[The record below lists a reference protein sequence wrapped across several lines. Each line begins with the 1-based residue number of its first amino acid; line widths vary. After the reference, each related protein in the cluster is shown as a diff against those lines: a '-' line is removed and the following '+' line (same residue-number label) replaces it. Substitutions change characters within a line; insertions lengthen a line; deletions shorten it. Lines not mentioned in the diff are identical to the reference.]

1 MNLMGLRYFIAVH
14 EYRNF
19 TKASEHLF
27 VSQPTLSR
35 QIADLEEEMGVQLF
49 DRRNR
54 EIVLTHAGE
63 VFYREAKKIIAQCDQ
78 LPEMVRAANS
88 EQKGYLRIGYM
99 GTVERDLIAESIYRF
114 SQKFPDINVSLS
126 KDMLK
131 VLNEFLIEDKV
142 DVIYSVLPG
151 VSTIRNLKYKK
162 VADNKLK
169 VIVPANHRLADRK
182 SVSIAELEEEHFVMF
197 ERDVSP
203 LTVDRTLAMCVDHG
217 FSPGVT
223 YYVKEPQSMIYSVAM
238 GKGVAFLSERMQ
250 LTDVSGVRFLD
261 LEDETPDFSIV
272 IAYKK
277 ENENPYVKQ
286 FVDIAVDHSC

>member
-63 VFYREAKKIIAQCDQ
+63 VFYREAKKIVERCDL
-78 LPEMVRAANS
+78 LPELVRAADS
-88 EQKGYLRIGYM
+88 EEKGFLRIGYM
-99 GTVERDLIAESIYRF
+99 GTVEKDLIASSICQF
-114 SQKFPDINVSLS
+114 SQKYPDINVSLS
-126 KDMLK
+126 KEMLK
-131 VLNEFLIEDKV
+131 TLNEFLIEDKV

-151 VSTIRNLKYKK
+151 VASIKNLRYKK

-169 VIVPANHRLADRK
+169 LIVPEHHWLADRK
-182 SVSIAELEEEHFVMF
+182 SVSIAELEDEHFVMF

-203 LTVDRTLAMCVDHG
+203 LTVDRTLAMCVEYG

-223 YYVKEPQSMIYSVAM
+223 YYVREPQSMIYSVAM
-238 GKGVAFLSERMQ
+238 EKGVAFLSERME
-250 LTDVSGVRFLD
+250 LNDVSGVKFLD

-277 ENENPYVKQ
+277 ENDNPYVKR
-286 FVDIAVDHSC
+286 FVDIAVNK